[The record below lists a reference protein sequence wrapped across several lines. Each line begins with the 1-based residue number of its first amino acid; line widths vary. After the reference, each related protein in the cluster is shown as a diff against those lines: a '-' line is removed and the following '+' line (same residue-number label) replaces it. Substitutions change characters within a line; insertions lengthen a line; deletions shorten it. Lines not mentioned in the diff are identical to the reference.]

1 MTRSKLLGGV
11 AALATIA
18 VVASGIGVAQDAIG
32 QRKAIMKSVGGST
45 KTGSQM
51 VKGEVPYDAAK
62 AAEAMG
68 TIASAWANFAKL
80 FPKGSET
87 GGETTASPKIWE
99 SFADFDAKGKKF
111 ASDAAAAQQR
121 GRRLQGVLRRSHQ
134 ELQGLPRRL
143 SRAEEIENFGSAR
156 RRQGTASRGAA
167 REVLMSWDR
176 RQSVPCDCPMPRVST
191 RRDPPRARQS

>member
-32 QRKAIMKSVGGST
+32 QRKAIMTSVGGGT

-87 GGETTASPKIWE
+87 GGETTAGPKIWE
-99 SFADFDAKGKKF
+99 SFADFDAKGKKL
-111 ASDAAAAQQR
+111 ASDAAAAQKAAAN
-121 GRRLQGVLRRSHQ
+121 GADAFKAS
-134 ELQGLPRRL
+134 
-143 SRAEEIENFGSAR
+143 FG
-156 RRQGTASRGAA
+156 
-167 REVLMSWDR
+167 EVTKNCKGCHD
-176 RQSVPCDCPMPRVST
+176 VYRV
-191 RRDPPRARQS
+191 QKK